1 MARSKSSKGWLKEH
15 FKDPYVARAQAD
27 GYRSRAV
34 YKLIEIDEKDRLVRR
49 GDTLLE
55 LGAAPGGWTE
65 YLSRAVSHHGKVVAS
80 DILPMD
86 SIAGVSFVLGD
97 FTTESVYKQI
107 LEALG
112 PGKCDGV
119 LSDMAP
125 NLSGVPS
132 VDQPRAMY
140 LAELA
145 RDIAVDTLN
154 PEGFFLAKVFQG
166 EGYDAFLAE
175 TRKAFKRV
183 ATRKPDASRDRSREV
198 YVLARTLVL

>member
-15 FKDPYVARAQAD
+15 FKDPYVARAQAE

-34 YKLIEIDEKDRLVRR
+34 YKLIEIDKKDRLVLPGQR
-49 GDTLLE
+49 LLE

-65 YLSRAVSHHGKVVAS
+65 YLAERVTPSGRVVAS

-86 SIAGVSFVLGD
+86 GVAGVDFVLGD
-97 FTTESVYKQI
+97 FTDDLVYKR
-107 LEALG
+107 LFEALG
-112 PGKCDGV
+112 SEKCNGV

-132 VDQPRAMY
+132 VDQPRAIY

-145 RDIAVDTLN
+145 RDIAVDTLR
-154 PEGFFLAKVFQG
+154 PDGFFLAKVFQG
-166 EGYDAFLAE
+166 EGYDTFLSE
-175 TRKAFKRV
+175 TRKRFAKV

>member
-15 FKDPYVARAQAD
+15 FSDPYVARAQAE

-34 YKLIEIDEKDRLVRR
+34 YKLIEIDQKDRLIRR
-49 GDTLLE
+49 GQRLLE

-65 YLSRAVSHHGKVVAS
+65 YLAHAVGDSGRVVAS

-86 SIAGVSFVLGD
+86 SLADVTFVQGD
-97 FTTESVYKQI
+97 FTEQSVYDEI
-107 LEALG
+107 LAALG
-112 PGKCDGV
+112 SDKCNGV
-119 LSDMAP
+119 VSDMAP

-145 RDIAVDTLN
+145 RDMAVGTLDA
-154 PEGFFLAKVFQG
+154 EGFFLAKVFQG

-175 TRKAFKRV
+175 TRKLFRKV
-183 ATRKPDASRDRSREV
+183 QVRKPGASRDRSREV

>member
-15 FKDPYVARAQAD
+15 FKDPYVARAQSD

-34 YKLIEIDEKDRLVRR
+34 YKLIEIDQRDRLVRPGQR
-49 GDTLLE
+49 LLE

-65 YLSRAVSHHGKVVAS
+65 YLAAQVGTSGRVVAS

-86 SIAGVSFVLGD
+86 SVAGVDFVLGD
-97 FTTESVYKQI
+97 FTEDAVYQR
-107 LEALG
+107 LFEALG
-112 PGKCDGV
+112 SEKCNGV

-125 NLSGVPS
+125 NLSGVSS

-145 RDIAVDTLN
+145 RDIAVDTLR
-154 PEGFFLAKVFQG
+154 PDGFLLAKVFQG
-166 EGYDAFLAE
+166 EGYDAFLSE
-175 TRKAFKRV
+175 TRKRFAKV